1 MYHQL
6 FINRLQ
12 EIISR
17 VSQTQGETIV
27 QVAKHCADAV
37 AAERW
42 VHLFG
47 AGHSAIPVM
56 ETFPR
61 IGSFVGFHPLLE
73 LNLSFNG
80 QVVGGMAQRQASF
93 LERVEGYADVILANH
108 SFSSQDVLILFS
120 HSGINQLI
128 VDMALLGKERGMTVV
143 GVTSVE
149 HSSANDARH
158 SSGLRLFE
166 AVDYTLDTCVPEGD
180 ALVNI
185 EGLDYPVAGSSTIM
199 SSVIMVS
206 LVSQIAGELAQ
217 RGHQPT
223 IWPSHN
229 IHTTPE
235 AYARMEAQEERVL
248 TEYWQRLANSTKP
261 E

>member
-1 MYHQL
+1 MYYKL
-6 FINRLQ
+6 FISRLQ
-12 EIISR
+12 EI
-17 VSQTQGETIV
+17 VSTVNETQGETIIK
-27 QVAKHCADAV
+27 VAKHCADAI
-37 AAERW
+37 AADRW

-56 ETFPR
+56 DAFPR

-93 LERVEGYADVILANH
+93 LERVEGYAEVIMANH
-108 SFSSQDVLILFS
+108 NFSPRDVLILFS

-128 VDMALLGKERGMTVV
+128 VDMALLGKDKGMTVV

-149 HSSANDARH
+149 HSSRNSARH

-166 AVDYTLDTCVPEGD
+166 AVDYVLDTCVPEGD

-185 EGLDYPVAGSSTIM
+185 EGLDYPVGGSSTIV
-199 SSVIMVS
+199 SDVIMIS
-206 LVSQIAGELAQ
+206 LVTQTAAELAH
-217 RGHQPT
+217 RGYQPT

-235 AYARMEAQEERVL
+235 AYAKMAVQEERVL
-248 TEYWQRLANSTKP
+248 TEYWKRLANS
-261 E
+261 

>member
-1 MYHQL
+1 MYQL

-12 EIISR
+12 EI
-17 VSQTQGETIV
+17 VSTINKTQGETIV
-27 QVAKHCADAV
+27 EVAKHCADAI
-37 AAERW
+37 AADRW

-56 ETFPR
+56 DAFPR

-93 LERVEGYADVILANH
+93 LERVEGYADVMMANH
-108 SFSSQDVLILFS
+108 NFSPQDTLILFS

-128 VDMALLGKERGMTVV
+128 VDMALLGKEKGLTVV

-149 HSSANDARH
+149 HSSCNSARH

-166 AVDYTLDTCVPEGD
+166 AVDYVLDTCVPEGD
-180 ALVNI
+180 ALVEI
-185 EGLDYPVAGSSTIM
+185 EGLDYPVGGSSTIV
-199 SSVIMVS
+199 SNVIMVS
-206 LVSQIAGELAQ
+206 LVTQTAAELAQ
-217 RGHQPT
+217 RNYEPI

-229 IHTTPE
+229 VHTSPE
-235 AYARMEAQEERVL
+235 AYAKMEAQEERVL
-248 TEYWQRLANSTKP
+248 TEYWKRLANS
-261 E
+261 